1 MAWNDDWTTFLLRQT
16 CLKVNWS
23 NCLLLWFRSLFLGF
37 FFIIQMKFLLSDKA
51 KLTGCDDCF
60 VILQAFNGFP
70 SHFLD
75 VEKVCCKIFT
85 EVITLRDHPF
95 RTYGNFSENQ
105 TFPTPWYTQ
114 EMLVFQKSLR
124 MYKMDD
130 HLLPSSFNIKLSF
143 FLSRKNMFGVHS

>member
-1 MAWNDDWTTFLLRQT
+1 
-16 CLKVNWS
+16 
-23 NCLLLWFRSLFLGF
+23 
-37 FFIIQMKFLLSDKA
+37 MKFLLSDKA
-51 KLTGCDDCF
+51 KLTGCNDCF

-105 TFPTPWYTQ
+105 TFPTP
-114 EMLVFQKSLR
+114 
-124 MYKMDD
+124 
-130 HLLPSSFNIKLSF
+130 
-143 FLSRKNMFGVHS
+143 